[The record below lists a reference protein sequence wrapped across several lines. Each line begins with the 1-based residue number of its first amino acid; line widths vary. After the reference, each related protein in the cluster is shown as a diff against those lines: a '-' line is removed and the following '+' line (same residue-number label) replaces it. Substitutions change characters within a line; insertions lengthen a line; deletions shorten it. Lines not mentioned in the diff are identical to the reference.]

1 MLDMKKT
8 GVWVVLGF
16 CLVSGVAFAAVK
28 KGSAPTQSEAAKP
41 AAPKETL
48 LEIMGDIYPVDQLP
62 SGCSGILK
70 GEKCQDP
77 SFGKFHVVSKKE
89 GDLTT
94 STTTFSGPEGVQV
107 TEQSWE
113 KDGHVKRAMIEN
125 LAIQKRS
132 ELEVRGGK
140 VYYRVT
146 DLSDGSSKT
155 SEGEAEENLVVPS
168 TVMSYIK
175 PSFQDLKDGKEV
187 RLKVAVPERRESYSF
202 VMRKHRSGTASD
214 GSEMMVLEMAPVS
227 FIIKALV
234 DPMYFYIKPAT
245 GEMFAFEGRS
255 ALRRKQGDSYKEMKV
270 QTAYDYRIK
279 DRVGELK
286 GTDSGSGQCDAAKMI
301 PGKNTKCEV
310 KAL

>member
-1 MLDMKKT
+1 MLNMKKT
-8 GVWVVLGF
+8 GVWFVLGF
-16 CLVSGVAFAAVK
+16 CLISGAAFAAVK
-28 KGSAPTQSEAAKP
+28 KGSIPLQAEMAKS
-41 AAPKETL
+41 AEPKETL
-48 LEIMGDIYPVDQLP
+48 LEIMGNIYPVDELP
-62 SGCSGILK
+62 SACTGILK
-70 GEKCQDP
+70 GVKCPDP
-77 SFGKFHVVSKKE
+77 SYGKFHVVSKKE

-113 KDGHVKRAMIEN
+113 RDGHVKRAVIEN
-125 LAIQKRS
+125 RAIQKRS
-132 ELEVRGGK
+132 ELEVRDGK

-155 SEGEAEENLVVPS
+155 SEDDADENLVVPS

-187 RLKVAVPERRESYSF
+187 RLKVAVPDRRESYSF
-202 VMRKHRSGTASD
+202 VMRKHRSGTAAD

-270 QTAYDYRIK
+270 QTAYDYRVK
-279 DRVGELK
+279 DVIGELK
-286 GTDSGSGQCDAAKMI
+286 GTDPVSGQCDAAKTV
-301 PGKNTKCEV
+301 PGKSAKCEV